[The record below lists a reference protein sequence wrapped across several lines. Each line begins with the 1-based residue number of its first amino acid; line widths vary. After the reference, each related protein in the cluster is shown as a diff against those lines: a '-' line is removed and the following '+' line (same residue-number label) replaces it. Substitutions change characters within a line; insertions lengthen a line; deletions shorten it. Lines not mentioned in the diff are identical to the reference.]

1 LDIQFT
7 SVPHEG
13 VPLWAGNSF
22 VCISGSRS
30 AMPVLYRFD
39 RTGTRLP
46 DVSVSLP
53 GIDILS
59 LGGVADAPDGRLA
72 VHGRGFD
79 RQLNRS
85 TSFLGLIANDG
96 QQQIAV
102 RLFPYWVAEMAFAPD
117 GVLWTAGGET
127 DGVEV
132 LNTNHAVIRRWNA
145 SGKLIGS
152 LAPRYEIRAPR
163 PRGHQATQSWFAVG
177 GDRVGWYCAISE
189 LYIEYSLDGKQM
201 GRYKGADVPPEAHYN
216 GLGMTGDGDVF
227 LSVDY
232 PSKNAPLGRASD
244 IFMLDRVRNC
254 WSAVAKKEP
263 VAGGPH
269 WIMGAQGP
277 HLIVYVRQNKVRLL
291 RLAEPRDAAS
301 KTMPKIKP

>member
-1 LDIQFT
+1 
-7 SVPHEG
+7 
-13 VPLWAGNSF
+13 
-22 VCISGSRS
+22 
-30 AMPVLYRFD
+30 MPVLYRFD

-59 LGGVADAPDGRLA
+59 LMGVADAPDGRLA

-85 TSFLGLIANDG
+85 TSYFGLISNDG
-96 QQQIAV
+96 HRQIAV
-102 RLFPYWVAEMAFAPD
+102 RLFPYWVGEMAFAPD

-132 LNTNHAVIRRWNA
+132 LNTNHAVIRRWDA

-152 LAPRYEIRAPR
+152 LAPRHEIRAPR

-216 GLGMTGDGDVF
+216 GLGMTGDGNVF
-227 LSVDY
+227 ISVSY
-232 PSKNAPLGRASD
+232 PSKSAPLGRASD
-244 IFMLDRVRNC
+244 IFLLDRGRNC
-254 WSAVAKKEP
+254 WSAVAKKDP

-277 HLIVYVRQNKVRLL
+277 HLIERVGQNKVRLL
-291 RLAEPRDAAS
+291 RLAEPQDAAS
-301 KTMPKIKP
+301 RTMPKVKP